1 LPFVYILKNK
11 LKHIAG
17 FLYRNLELISWVAII
32 IALYLPM
39 PAEQHFTLCPL
50 QNLGFE
56 YCPGCGLGRSCNMAM
71 HGKIIDSLTMHPFG
85 IFAIIVILFRI
96 YSLITIRIKPHKTK
110 AL

>member
-1 LPFVYILKNK
+1 MKNT
-11 LKHIAG
+11 LHIAG
-17 FLYRNLELISWVAII
+17 FIYQHLELIIWVVII
-32 IALYLPM
+32 ILLFLPL

-50 QNLGFE
+50 KNMGFD

-71 HGKIIDSLTMHPFG
+71 HGKIIESLTMHPFG

-96 YSLITIRIKPHKTK
+96 YSLINIRIKPFKTK